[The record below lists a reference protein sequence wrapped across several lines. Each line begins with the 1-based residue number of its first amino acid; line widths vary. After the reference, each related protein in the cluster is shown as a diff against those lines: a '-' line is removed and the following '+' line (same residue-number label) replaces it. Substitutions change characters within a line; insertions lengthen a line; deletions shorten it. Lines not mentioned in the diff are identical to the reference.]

1 MYSPGSL
8 NIEAKPFVDTRNIP
22 SVVIFSGNAIRVIN
36 CSGIQTL
43 DIKVNSPVSN
53 AEGTSITNF
62 LYKKL
67 SSGKSSNAPFVICP
81 SGVSGSKNVPLTP
94 LSASARIKAM
104 LSST

>member
-8 NIEAKPFVDTRNIP
+8 NIEAKPFVETLNIP
-22 SVVIFSGNAIRVIN
+22 SVVIFSGNAIRVISCN
-36 CSGIQTL
+36 GIHTL
-43 DIKVNSPVSN
+43 DIKVNNPVSK
-53 AEGTSITNF
+53 ADGISIINF

-94 LSASARIKAM
+94 LSASLRIKAM